1 MKPTPAFHRP
11 ALGLTAATGLA
22 LLLAAPGVLAQYKV
36 VSPDGSVSY
45 TDRPPITSNARILNI
60 GRPGSAGTPID
71 IGLPP
76 DLRTAVQR
84 HPVTLYT
91 SADCEPCDT
100 GRRLLQQR
108 GVPYAEKRVAT
119 DDDAAALER
128 LVGGRTVP
136 SLTIGAQPLRGLSQT
151 DWSAF
156 LDAAGYP
163 RESKLP
169 RGWQAAETTPLVEQ
183 RPAPRTP
190 PAAAPAR
197 QAEPPVPAPAP
208 GAIRF

>member
-1 MKPTPAFHRP
+1 MKPIPASHRP
-11 ALGLTAATGLA
+11 AFSRAAAAGLA
-22 LLLAAPGVLAQYKV
+22 LLLTAPGVLAQYKV

-60 GRPGSAGTPID
+60 GRPGSAGTPVD

-183 RPAPRTP
+183 RAAPRTP

-197 QAEPPVPAPAP
+197 PAEPAVPAAAP